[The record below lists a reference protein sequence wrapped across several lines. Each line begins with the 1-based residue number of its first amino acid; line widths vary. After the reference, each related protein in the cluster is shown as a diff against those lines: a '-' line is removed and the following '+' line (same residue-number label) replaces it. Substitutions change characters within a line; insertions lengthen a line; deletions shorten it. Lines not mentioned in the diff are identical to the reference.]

1 MRGFSRHRARIVLSC
16 VPILVVLVAFALLV
30 TLSAIGTPPEP
41 ALACTGAPY
50 DVNRADVIAEGWV
63 DHVEISPTS
72 SGSGQFH
79 PVRVTMR
86 VVRSLKG
93 DAPSPLVFTDHS
105 SYLPDPQGGPNG
117 FWAGSSG
124 ACGVLDSDPTGQYAL
139 IVFER
144 RDSELVTHLLLGAVF
159 RDRPDDPTIGRFR
172 QYLEGQLVPGAAP
185 RVLAERPS
193 WKDWLTTTR
202 WPFLLAAT
210 LLATTFGTV
219 GLLWGRERWR
229 NA

>member
-1 MRGFSRHRARIVLSC
+1 MRGFGRQRARIVLSGMA
-16 VPILVVLVAFALLV
+16 ILVVVAAVGL
-30 TLSAIGTPPEP
+30 APET
-41 ALACTGAPY
+41 ARACSGPPY
-50 DVNRADVIAEGWV
+50 DVNRADVIAEGWI
-63 DHVEISPTS
+63 DHVEVSPAP

-105 SYLPDPQGGPNG
+105 SYLPDPQGGPDG

-144 RDSELVTHLLLGAVF
+144 RDGELVTHLLLGAVF
-159 RDRPDDPTIGRFR
+159 RDRPDDPTLGKFR
-172 QYLEGQLVPGAAP
+172 QYLESSLVPGVAP
-185 RVLAERPS
+185 RVVAERPN
-193 WKDWLTTTR
+193 WQDWLSAAR
-202 WPFLLAAT
+202 WPFLLAGA
-210 LLATTFGTV
+210 LLMTTFGTV